1 MSDLIALLAKEM
13 IAANEPDPTTLT
25 HHFAS
30 GSYVRELFIPQGTA
44 IVGKIHKH
52 ETINILL
59 SGALTI
65 YTTDG
70 ESQFMKAPKIF
81 TTPAGCRKAG
91 FAHVDSVWLNVH
103 TSEGDDLEAIEKKYI
118 TQEVVKL

>member
-1 MSDLIALLAKEM
+1 MSDLIAQLANEM
-13 IAANEPDPTTLT
+13 IKANEPDPTKLT

-44 IVGKIHKH
+44 AVGKIHKH

-65 YTTDG
+65 YTTGG

-81 TTPAGCRKAG
+81 TTPAGCRKAV
-91 FAHVDSVWLNVH
+91 FAHVDTVFLNVH

-118 TQEVVKL
+118 TQEVIEI

>member
-1 MSDLIALLAKEM
+1 MSDLIAALANEM
-13 IAANEPDPTTLT
+13 IKANEPDPTTVS

-44 IVGKIHKH
+44 VVGKIHKF

-65 YTTDG
+65 YTTGG

-103 TSEGDDLEAIEKKYI
+103 TSEGGDLESIEKKYI
-118 TQEVVKL
+118 TQEVIEV

>member
-1 MSDLIALLAKEM
+1 MSHLIAELANEM
-13 IAANEPDPTTLT
+13 IKANEPDPTTVT

-44 IVGKIHKH
+44 VVGKIHKT

-70 ESQFMKAPKIF
+70 ESKFMKAPQIF
-81 TTPAGCRKAG
+81 TTPAGCRKAV
-91 FAHVDSVWLNVH
+91 FAHVDTRFLNVH

-118 TQEVVKL
+118 TQEVVEV

>member
-1 MSDLIALLAKEM
+1 MSDLIAALANEM
-13 IAANEPDPTTLT
+13 IEANEPDPTTLT

-65 YTTDG
+65 YTMDG
-70 ESQFMKAPKIF
+70 ESKFMKAPKIF

-103 TSEGDDLEAIEKKYI
+103 TSEGDDLEAIEQKYI
-118 TQEVVKL
+118 TQEVVEV